1 MLNSGSEIKQQD
13 AFVTSKNGENV
24 DVKQHKAERYY
35 FFGKMEAPHGC

>member
-1 MLNSGSEIKQQD
+1 MLNSGSEVKQRD
-13 AFVTSKNGENV
+13 AFITSKNGENV